1 MDIRK
6 AKPCDI
12 DGIKKLLFQ
21 VNNVHAEYRPDL
33 FFVNGI
39 KYRDEE
45 LERILEDPVRPVYV
59 ASDETGAVLGYVFCV
74 FEATEETTS
83 LRRIKTLYI
92 DDLCVDAAYRGLH
105 IGTDLYRFAVNLA
118 RESGCS
124 RVTLHAWN
132 FNRAAFTFYE
142 KLGMKPL
149 VTTMEQRLDTE
160 DSGRE
165 GREEKPE

>member
-1 MDIRK
+1 MVIRK
-6 AKPCDI
+6 AELRDI

-45 LERILEDPVRPVYV
+45 LARILEDPERPVYV
-59 ASDETGAVLGYVFCV
+59 ASDETGAVLGYVFCI
-74 FEATEETTS
+74 FEVTEETTS
-83 LRRIKTLYI
+83 LHRVKTLYI
-92 DDLCVDAAYRGLH
+92 DDLCVDAAYRGQQ
-105 IGTDLYRFAVNLA
+105 IGTVLYRFAVKLA
-118 RESGCS
+118 GESGCS

-132 FNRAAFTFYE
+132 FNQAAFAFYE

-149 VTTMEQRLDTE
+149 VTTMEQRLDE
-160 DSGRE
+160 GAGSRE
-165 GREEKPE
+165 NREECPE